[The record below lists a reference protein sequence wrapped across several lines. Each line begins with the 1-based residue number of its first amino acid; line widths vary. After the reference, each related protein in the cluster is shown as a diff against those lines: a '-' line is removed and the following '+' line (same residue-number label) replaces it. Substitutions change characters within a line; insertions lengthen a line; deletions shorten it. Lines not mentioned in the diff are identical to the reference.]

1 MKGWLLDS
9 NVIFE
14 LRKADCAPAV
24 KAWADKQPPQ
34 SFYLSRITIAEIRFG
49 IDQVSDPAFK
59 HELSYWL
66 DNTLRPWFAERIL
79 EVEENVILI
88 WRKMVEVGR
97 KQGHTFS
104 QPDLFIA
111 ATASFHDLCIVT
123 RNADDFERTATPVLN
138 PWKESV

>member
-49 IDQVSDPAFK
+49 IDQVSDPVFK

-79 EVEENVILI
+79 EVEEDVILI